1 MVALFDYQKAGAEWL
16 TKGRVRLLADEMGL
30 GKSAQAI
37 AAADTIG
44 ATRILVLC
52 PAVARINWTRE
63 WAKFSQRSLTCGAI
77 LKAKDSTKPLPAVT
91 ICSYDL
97 ATTAAVCSKLS
108 AVAWH
113 VIVLDEAHFLKNPKA
128 KRTKAVLGKICQS
141 TERLWALTGTPA
153 PNYPNEL
160 YPLLR
165 VFGVWRDN
173 YWAFVERFCTVR
185 DTDFGKQITGGRNI
199 DELRALLAPVM
210 LRRKKDE
217 VMKDLPPLLFTDV
230 AVEATPLTD
239 DALMMYFSNYLSWPA
254 DKRVKVFYDTMAKD
268 QKKLDT
274 LCNDIGMTNGS
285 MKILEGLDKQIT
297 TLRRYIGLQK
307 CPEVIKTI
315 RAEIEAGAYEKIVIF
330 AVHKDVMETLREG
343 LKDLGAVMLWG
354 GTPPVKRDRLIQKF
368 QTDARCKV
376 FIGQIVAAGTAITLT
391 AAHQVAVVE
400 ADWTPANNQ
409 QAVMRCHRIGQTAKC
424 VNVRFFGLAGSID
437 ERIQQVLKQKTRT
450 LVQLFDNTPAPIDV
464 FAD

>member
-1 MVALFDYQKAGAEWL
+1 MTTLFGYQKEGAEWL

-44 ATRILVLC
+44 AQRILVLC
-52 PAVARINWTRE
+52 PAVARINWIRE
-63 WAKFSQRSLTCGAI
+63 FAKFSTRSLTCGA
-77 LKAKDSTKPLPAVT
+77 LLTAKDSTKPLPDVT

-97 ATTAAVCSKLS
+97 ATNSAVCSKLS
-108 AVAWH
+108 AVGWH
-113 VIVLDEAHFLKNPKA
+113 VIVLDEAHYLKNPKA
-128 KRTKAVLGKICQS
+128 KRTKAILGKIAQS

-160 YPLLR
+160 YPLLK
-165 VFGVWRDN
+165 VFGVWRDT
-173 YWAFVERFCTVR
+173 YWNFVERFCTVR

-199 DELRALLAPVM
+199 EELRGLLSGVM

-230 AVEATPLTD
+230 AVEATPLSD

-254 DKRVKVFYDTMAKD
+254 DKRVKVFYDDMAK
-268 QKKLDT
+268 QQRSLDV
-274 LCNDIGMTNGS
+274 LANDLGMTNGS

-315 RAEIEAGAYEKIVIF
+315 KAELEAGAYDKIVIF
-330 AVHKDVMETLREG
+330 AVHKDVMETLHAG
-343 LKDLGAVMLWG
+343 FKDFGAVMLWG

-368 QTDARCKV
+368 QNSKGCRV

-424 VNVRFFGLAGSID
+424 VTVRFFGMAGSVD

-450 LVQLFDNTPAPIDV
+450 LVQLFDNTSKQIDP